1 MHFEFSQFISLI
13 SAIVILIV
21 LITKFKLHPF
31 LALILAAGFL
41 GVAAG
46 LTPTQTI
53 KSFEKGFGGV
63 LGSTGLVVGLGTM
76 LGGLLLESG
85 GADKIANT
93 FIRLGSVRLIPL
105 TICIAALIIG
115 LPHLF
120 DVSFVMLVPL
130 VYALARR
137 TRSQLMRIG
146 IPLAAGLYVAHGLM
160 LPHPAPTLAMTT
172 YGADAGKCML
182 FGLMLAIPMVILSG
196 PVFTHYA
203 LKVFPSL
210 RRQDFSKQ
218 PQQEEEQVRSEIN
231 SPSFGLAMLTILLP
245 PLLMMSRTLAKNV
258 LPADSMLLEL
268 LNTVGD
274 PIVSL
279 LIAVLFAIWALGL
292 RSGHSMAQLQ
302 KIMGKCL
309 GPCAAIILILGAGGG
324 LKEMLL
330 ATNVSKLIADSAMHW
345 NISPLVLAWLVAAL
359 IRIAIGS
366 ATVAVVTTAGIIAP
380 LAAHSGVNLELLV
393 LATSTGGLMLSH
405 VNDSGFWLFKE
416 YFHLTVAE
424 TLKSWTLLVSFLSLL
439 GLIFVLLL
447 NAIIG

>member
-1 MHFEFSQFISLI
+1 MHFDISQFLALI
-13 SAIVILIV
+13 SAIAILIV
-21 LITKFKLHPF
+21 LITYFKFHPF
-31 LALILAAGFL
+31 LALIITAGFL
-41 GVAAG
+41 GLAAG

-93 FIRLGSVRLIPL
+93 FIKLGPVSWIPA
-105 TICIAALIIG
+105 TICVAALVIG

-130 VYALARR
+130 VYAIARR
-137 TRSQLMRIG
+137 THSQLLRIG
-146 IPLAAGLYVAHGLM
+146 IPMAAGLYVAHGLL
-160 LPHPAPTLAMTT
+160 LPHPAPTLAMST
-172 YGADAGKCML
+172 YHADAGMSML
-182 FGLMLAIPMVILSG
+182 YGLLIAVPMAALSG
-196 PVFTHYA
+196 PVFTHFAMKY
-203 LKVFPSL
+203 FPDL
-210 RRQDFSKQ
+210 GRQQFNADNDA
-218 PQQEEEQVRSEIN
+218 QEMQTQKAPRT
-231 SPSFGLAMLTILLP
+231 PSFWLAMLTILLP
-245 PLLMMSRTLAKNV
+245 PLLMMTRSLVIGLVNKESPWYEIINA
-258 LPADSMLLEL
+258 
-268 LNTVGD
+268 VGD

-279 LIAVLFAIWALGL
+279 LIAVLFAVYALGI
-292 RSGHSMAQLQ
+292 RSGFTMQQLQ
-302 KIMGKCL
+302 KILGKCL
-309 GPCAAIILILGAGGG
+309 GPCAVIILILGAGGG

-330 ATNVSKLIADSAMHW
+330 ATHVSTLIADWAVHW

-380 LAAHSGVNLELLV
+380 LAANSGVNLELLV

-405 VNDSGFWLFKE
+405 VNDSGFWLYKE
-416 YFHLTVAE
+416 YFKLTVSE
-424 TLKSWTLLVSFLSLL
+424 TFKSWTLLVSFQSLL

-447 NAIIG
+447 NSLIG

>member
-1 MHFEFSQFISLI
+1 MNFEISQFIALFCAIALLI
-13 SAIVILIV
+13 I
-21 LITKFKLHPF
+21 LITKFKFHPF
-31 LALILAAGFL
+31 LALIIAAGFL

-46 LTPTQTI
+46 LSPTETI
-53 KSFEKGFGGV
+53 KSFEKGFGGA
-63 LGSTGLVVGLGTM
+63 LKSTGLVVGLGTM
-76 LGGLLLESG
+76 LGGLMLET
-85 GADKIANT
+85 GAADRIANT
-93 FIRLGSVRLIPL
+93 FIRLGSVRMIPL
-105 TICIAALIIG
+105 TICVAALIIG

-137 TRSQLMRIG
+137 TKSQLMRIG

-160 LPHPAPTLAMTT
+160 LPHPSPTLAMTT
-172 YGADAGKCML
+172 YGADAGLCMA
-182 FGLMLAIPMVILSG
+182 FGLVMAVPMVILSG
-196 PVFTHYA
+196 PVFTHFVM
-203 LKVFPSL
+203 KWFPDL
-210 RRQDFSKQ
+210 RRQDYSKMGADEQ
-218 PQQEEEQVRSEIN
+218 PDERQSDN
-231 SPSFGLAMLTILLP
+231 APSFAISIFTILLP
-245 PLLMMSRTLAKNV
+245 PLLMIARTLLKGSFDPHSAG
-258 LPADSMLLEL
+258 AEI
-268 LNTVGD
+268 LNTIGD

-279 LIAVLFAIWALGL
+279 LIAVLFAIWALGI
-292 RSGHSMAQLQ
+292 RSGYSMAQLQ
-302 KIMGKCL
+302 KILGKCL

-330 ATNVSKLIADSAMHW
+330 ATNVSKLIADSAIYW

-380 LAAHSGVNLELLV
+380 LATHSGVNLELLV

-416 YFHLTVAE
+416 YFQLTVAE

-447 NAIIG
+447 NAFIG

>member
-1 MHFEFSQFISLI
+1 MHFELSQFLALFCAIALLI
-13 SAIVILIV
+13 I
-21 LITKFKLHPF
+21 LITKFKFHPF
-31 LALILAAGFL
+31 LALIITAGFL

-76 LGGLLLESG
+76 LGGLMLESG
-85 GADKIANT
+85 AADRIANT
-93 FIRLGSVRLIPL
+93 FIRLGSVRMIPL

-130 VYALARR
+130 VYAIARR

-172 YGADAGKCML
+172 YGADAGLCML
-182 FGLMLAIPMVILSG
+182 FGLLLAVPMVLLSG
-196 PVFTHYA
+196 PVFTHWA
-203 LKVFPSL
+203 LKVFPDL
-210 RRQDFSKQ
+210 RRQDFS
-218 PQQEEEQVRSEIN
+218 QQASQQADQQQTSAHA
-231 SPSFGLAMLTILLP
+231 PSFAMSMLTILLP
-245 PLLMMSRTLAKNV
+245 PVLMMLKTLTKGWVTPHSGA
-258 LPADSMLLEL
+258 AEA
-268 LNTVGD
+268 LNTIGD

-279 LIAVLFAIWALGL
+279 LIAVLFAIWALGI

-302 KIMGKCL
+302 KMLGKCL

-330 ATNVSKLIADSAMHW
+330 ATNVSQLIADSAMHW

-366 ATVAVVTTAGIIAP
+366 ATVAVVTTAGIVAP
-380 LAAHSGVNLELLV
+380 LAANSGVNLELLV

-416 YFHLTVAE
+416 YFQLTVAE
-424 TLKSWTLLVSFLSLL
+424 TLKSWTLLVSFLSVL

-447 NAIIG
+447 DTFVS

>member
-1 MHFEFSQFISLI
+1 MHFEISQFIALFCAIALLIILI
-13 SAIVILIV
+13 S
-21 LITKFKLHPF
+21 KFKFHPF
-31 LALILAAGFL
+31 LALIITAGFL
-41 GVAAG
+41 GIAAG
-46 LTPTQTI
+46 LSPAQTI

-76 LGGLLLESG
+76 LGGLMLESG
-85 GADKIANT
+85 AADKIANT
-93 FIRLGSVRLIPL
+93 FIRLGSVRMIPL

-130 VYALARR
+130 VYAIARR

-146 IPLAAGLYVAHGLM
+146 IPLAAGLYIAHGLM
-160 LPHPAPTLAMTT
+160 LPHPSPTLAMTT
-172 YGADAGKCML
+172 YGADAGLCML
-182 FGLMLAIPMVILSG
+182 FGILLALPMIVLCG
-196 PVFTHYA
+196 PLFTRWA
-203 LKVFPSL
+203 LKVFPDL
-210 RRQDFSKQ
+210 NRQNFAEQNAQ
-218 PQQEEEQVRSEIN
+218 PEAPEQTAAH
-231 SPSFGLAMLTILLP
+231 SPSFALSMLTILLP
-245 PLLMMSRTLAKNV
+245 PILMMLKTLAKGH
-258 LPADSMLLEL
+258 LEPESSAAVL
-268 LNTVGD
+268 LNTIGD

-279 LIAVLFAIWALGL
+279 LIAVLFAIWALGIK
-292 RSGHSMAQLQ
+292 SGMTMAQLQ
-302 KIMGKCL
+302 KVLGKCL

-330 ATNVSKLIADSAMHW
+330 ATNVSKLIADSALHW
-345 NISPLVLAWLVAAL
+345 NISPLVLSWLVAAL

-366 ATVAVVTTAGIIAP
+366 ATVAVVTTAGIVAP

-424 TLKSWTLLVSFLSLL
+424 TLKSWTLLVSFISVL

-447 NAIIG
+447 DTFVG

>member
-1 MHFEFSQFISLI
+1 MHFDISQFIALI
-13 SAIVILIV
+13 SAIAILII
-21 LITKFKLHPF
+21 LITQFKFHPF
-31 LALILAAGFL
+31 LALIISAGFL

-46 LTPTQTI
+46 LSPTQTI

-130 VYALARR
+130 VYAIARR

-146 IPLAAGLYVAHGLM
+146 IPMAAGLYVAHGLL

-172 YGADAGKCML
+172 YSADAGQAMF
-182 FGLMLAIPMVILSG
+182 FGLLLAVPMVLLAG
-196 PVFTHYA
+196 PVFTA
-203 LKVFPSL
+203 FVMKTFPDL
-210 RRQDFSKQ
+210 GRQDFSNDAL
-218 PQQEEEQVRSEIN
+218 PIEATEQSEKR
-231 SPSFGLAMLTILLP
+231 SPSFFLAMLTILLP
-245 PLLMMSRTLAKNV
+245 PMLMMCRTLAKNAV
-258 LPADSMLLEL
+258 APGSTAAEI
-268 LNTVGD
+268 LNTIGD

-279 LIAVLFAIWALGL
+279 LIAVLFAIYALGI
-292 RSGHSMAQLQ
+292 RSGHSMQQLQ
-302 KIMGKCL
+302 KMLGKSL

-330 ATNVSKLIADSAMHW
+330 ATHVSTLIADSAMHW

-366 ATVAVVTTAGIIAP
+366 ATVAVVTTAGIVAP
-380 LAAHSGVNLELLV
+380 LAAHGGVNLPLLV

-416 YFHLTVAE
+416 YFQLTVAE
-424 TLKSWTLLVSFLSLL
+424 TLKSWTLLVSFLSIL

-447 NAIIG
+447 NAIVS

>member
-1 MHFEFSQFISLI
+1 MQFEISHFISLI
-13 SAIVILIV
+13 ASIAILVI
-21 LITKFKLHPF
+21 LITKFKFHPF
-31 LALILAAGFL
+31 LALIIAAGFL

-46 LTPTQTI
+46 LSPTQTI

-76 LGGLLLESG
+76 LGGVMLESG
-85 GADKIANT
+85 AADRIANT
-93 FIRLGSVRLIPL
+93 FIRLGSVRMIPL

-130 VYALARR
+130 VYVIARR
-137 TRSQLMRIG
+137 TRSQLLRIG

-172 YGADAGKCML
+172 YGADAGTCM
-182 FGLMLAIPMVILSG
+182 FYGLLLAIPMVILSG
-196 PVFTHYA
+196 PVFTHFA
-203 LKVFPSL
+203 LKVFPDL
-210 RRQDFSKQ
+210 RRQDYRQMQAKENE
-218 PQQEEEQVRSEIN
+218 QETTRQN
-231 SPSFGLAMLTILLP
+231 MPSFAMSMLTILLP
-245 PLLMMSRTLAKNV
+245 PILMMFKTLAKGYV
-258 LPADSMLLEL
+258 EPGTVPAEL
-268 LNTVGD
+268 LNTIGD

-279 LIAVLFAIWALGL
+279 LIAVLFSLWALGV
-292 RSGHSMAQLQ
+292 RSGFSMSQLQ
-302 KIMGKCL
+302 KIVGKSL

-324 LKEMLL
+324 FKEMLL
-330 ATNVSKLIADSAMHW
+330 ATNVSTLIANSAMHW
-345 NISPLVLAWLVAAL
+345 NISPLLLAWVVAAL

-366 ATVAVVTTAGIIAP
+366 ATVAVVTTAGIVAP
-380 LAAHSGVNLELLV
+380 LASHSGVNLELLV

-416 YFHLTVAE
+416 YFQLTVTE
-424 TLKSWTLLVSFLSLL
+424 TLKSWTLLVSFLSVL

-447 NAIIG
+447 NALVG